1 MMDPSLSHLSIYL
14 ILFFF
19 ALCCAALFAYLETTF
34 TSLRLFEVN
43 QLETRIGHY
52 KKLFA
57 TWRANPQRLLITIL
71 IASNFADVVCSVL
84 ITEIMQKMI
93 GGELGL
99 AVGVCF
105 ATLLILL
112 FGNILPKSFARQKGT
127 GPSAWALGLVNMMLK
142 ALSPIVRVCGWIA
155 ARFASQGGNE
165 QASNV
170 PVTEKE
176 IEFLIDYS
184 DQQGLIASD
193 KSELLQNVFGLG
205 QTTVDEVMI
214 PRNDMVV
221 LDAHTSLEKAQDLFL
236 SCRYSR
242 IPLYEKTP
250 DNIIGFLYQK
260 DLFALMHKNEKKE
273 LKDCMRPV
281 VFVPETKRVNQL
293 LREFLKTRRHMAIA
307 IDEYGAVVGLVT
319 LEDVLEEIVGEI
331 RDEHEEVEHEIVPLE
346 NGQYM
351 IDGRAD
357 LRDVEDLLGITLTTH
372 ETVTLGGFLTEQLQH
387 VPGKGEKFF
396 YKGFCFQVQQANL
409 RKVQQVLVTPD
420 GHK

>member
-1 MMDPSLSHLSIYL
+1 MIE
-14 ILFFF
+14 FFF
-19 ALCCAALFAYLETTF
+19 FFIAMCCAALFAYLETTF

-43 QLETRIGHY
+43 QLESRIGSY

-71 IASNFADVVCSVL
+71 IASNFADVLCSVL
-84 ITEIMQKMI
+84 ITEIMQKNF

-99 AVGVCF
+99 AIGVCC

-112 FGNILPKSFARQKGT
+112 FGNILPKSFARQKGK
-127 GPSAWALGLVNMMLK
+127 GPSAWALGLVNVMLK
-142 ALSPIVRVCGWIA
+142 ILSPVVRVCGWIA
-155 ARFASQGGNE
+155 GRFASQGSEE

-184 DQQGLIASD
+184 DQQGLIESD
-193 KSELLQNVFGLG
+193 KSEMLQNVFGLG
-205 QTTVDEVMI
+205 QTTVDEVMV
-214 PRNDMVV
+214 PRDEMVL
-221 LDAHTSLEKAQDLFL
+221 LDVTTSLEQAHELFL

-250 DNIIGFLYQK
+250 DNIVGFIYQK
-260 DLFALMHKNEKKE
+260 DLFALMHTKDKKS

-293 LREFLKTRRHMAIA
+293 LREFLKTRRHLAVA

-331 RDEHEEVEHEIVPLE
+331 RDEHEEVEREIVPLE

-351 IDGRAD
+351 IAGRAD
-357 LRDVEDLLGITLTTH
+357 LREVEDLLGIALSTN

-387 VPGKGEKFF
+387 VPSKGEKLF

-409 RKVQQVLVTPD
+409 RKVQQVLVYADTA
-420 GHK
+420 